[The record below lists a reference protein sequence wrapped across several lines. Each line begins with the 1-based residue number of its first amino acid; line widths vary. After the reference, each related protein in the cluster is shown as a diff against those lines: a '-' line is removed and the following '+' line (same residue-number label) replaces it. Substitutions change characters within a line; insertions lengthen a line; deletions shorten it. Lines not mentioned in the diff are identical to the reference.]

1 MWKGKADLGAIAAL
15 GCAAL
20 LACACR
26 ERQRTEPPQVRVE
39 AASGTR
45 DETGPE
51 LVADAPL
58 PAGTALRDKILGV
71 NAHVIVLKYSVD
83 FSEYRSVIDQVRGVA
98 GVAAV
103 APFTLGPMTLAAR
116 RGTAEV
122 IVKGVDPELM
132 PAVLDLPKH
141 IVEGSLAGLRL
152 PGAQPPHTL
161 ALGDAGTGAHPCDGA
176 TAATQVPGVVLGR
189 TLARRLGLGIGAC
202 AELTDHDEQF
212 RLGPATTLPFRVIA
226 LFDVGFDEYD
236 SKLAYVDL
244 RAWQALAG
252 RGDSVTGVELRVEYV
267 ERAGEIAQRIRTALG
282 DGPYKTLDWREL
294 NPGLFGPDPA
304 ASAPPPGA
312 VSAAP

>member
-1 MWKGKADLGAIAAL
+1 
-15 GCAAL
+15 AAL
-20 LACACR
+20 LAWACR

-39 AASGTR
+39 VASGTR

-51 LVADAPL
+51 LVAEAPQ
-58 PAGTALRDKILGV
+58 PAGRELRDKILGV
-71 NAHVIVLKYSVD
+71 NAHVVVLKFSVD
-83 FSEYRSVIDQVRGVA
+83 FSEYRSVLDQVRGVA

-103 APFTLGPMTLAAR
+103 APFTLGPMKLTAR

-152 PGAQPPHTL
+152 VGAQAPP
-161 ALGDAGTGAHPCDGA
+161 AIASGDAGADAHPCDGA
-176 TAATQVPGVVLGR
+176 SGATELPGVVLGR

-202 AELTDHDEQF
+202 AELTDHDERF
-212 RLGPATTLPFRVIA
+212 HLGPATTLPFRVIA

-236 SKLAYVDL
+236 AKLAYVAL
-244 RAWQALAG
+244 HAWQALAG

-267 ERAGEIAQRIRTALG
+267 ERAGEVAQRIRSVLG
-282 DGPYKTLDWREL
+282 ESPYRTLDWREL
-294 NPGLFGPDPA
+294 NRGLFGPDPA

-312 VSAAP
+312 ASAAP